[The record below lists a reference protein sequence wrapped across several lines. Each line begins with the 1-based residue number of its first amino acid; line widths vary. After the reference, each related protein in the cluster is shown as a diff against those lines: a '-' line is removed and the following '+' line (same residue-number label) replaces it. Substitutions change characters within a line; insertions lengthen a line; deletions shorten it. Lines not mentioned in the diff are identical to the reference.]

1 MSKAPEADTAAPDA
15 DKEAARTE
23 GGNGKAAT
31 PRAKR
36 GRVRRLADGG
46 PLRTVALALAF
57 AALCSAVWAGLSWY
71 GAAHDDTLEYAATR
85 DEVRSA
91 GEQAVQNLNT
101 LDHRKVD
108 AGLDSWEESTTGE
121 LRGQLKKGRKEFE
134 KQIRAAKTVT
144 SARILSSAVAEL
156 DERAGRAGVLVAV
169 RTTVKAP
176 KEKPATKQTRMR
188 GELTRTEDGWKLS
201 ALAQVPVGY
210 SATAP
215 DERG

>member
-1 MSKAPEADTAAPDA
+1 M
-15 DKEAARTE
+15 
-23 GGNGKAAT
+23 
-31 PRAKR
+31 
-36 GRVRRLADGG
+36 
-46 PLRTVALALAF
+46 AF
-57 AALCSAVWAGLSWY
+57 AALCSAVWAGFSWY
-71 GAAHDDTLEYAATR
+71 GAAHDDTLAYAATR

-101 LDHRKVD
+101 LDHRKIE

-121 LRGQLKKGRKEFE
+121 LRGQLKKGRKGFE
-134 KQIRAAKTVT
+134 KQIREAKTVT